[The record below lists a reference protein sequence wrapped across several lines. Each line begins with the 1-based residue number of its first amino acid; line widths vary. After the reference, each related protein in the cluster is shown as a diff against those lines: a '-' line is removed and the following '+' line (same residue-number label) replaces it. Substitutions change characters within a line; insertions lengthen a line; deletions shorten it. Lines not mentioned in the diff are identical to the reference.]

1 MLCGTI
7 RKKIA
12 YVCPHDTLTQENLAA
27 TIEVTQSST
36 GHSPHMLISMSLKE
50 VSNRVKYPPSTRI
63 FSHEEP
69 QVLTDKFILFPCN
82 YEILKTDGFIHYWSS
97 SCCCY
102 FLFGITFQTSD
113 SNVASYVAGPFD
125 QSFNWKVI

>member
-1 MLCGTI
+1 MLFGTI

-63 FSHEEP
+63 FPHE
-69 QVLTDKFILFPCN
+69 QVYTISMQLCNMKHGLQQNTDPR
-82 YEILKTDGFIHYWSS
+82 
-97 SCCCY
+97 
-102 FLFGITFQTSD
+102 
-113 SNVASYVAGPFD
+113 
-125 QSFNWKVI
+125 